1 MSESERLK
9 AVMETAGMN
18 AKQFAMEVGISAGTL
33 SNIMKGRNR
42 PSLDVMQ
49 AVLNRFRQVRS
60 DWLILGSGSMSYGV
74 ADGVRPMAEDVDE
87 AAEEPV
93 SQSVAPQEARPRF
106 RELSLFG
113 DDEVPVVGVPAA
125 GASAAQ
131 EPLRGRDENA
141 AFASGHRGVREEN
154 ALAAEPRVRQQRR
167 QPQGGGV
174 QPQSRRL
181 VRILLMYDDGTFE
194 ER

>member
-74 ADGVRPMAEDVDE
+74 ADGVRPVAEDVNE

-93 SQSVAPQEARPRF
+93 LQPVAPQEARPRF

-113 DDEVPVVGVPAA
+113 EDEVPVVSVPAA
-125 GASAAQ
+125 GASASQ
-131 EPLRGRDENA
+131 ESLRGRDES

>member
-74 ADGVRPMAEDVDE
+74 ADGVRPVAEDVNE
-87 AAEEPV
+87 ASEESVLQP
-93 SQSVAPQEARPRF
+93 VAPQESRPRF

-113 DDEVPVVGVPAA
+113 EDEVPVVSVPAA

-131 EPLRGRDENA
+131 EPLRGRDES
-141 AFASGHRGVREEN
+141 AFASGHRGVRDEN